1 MKSSKNFMS
10 EFNSALNSAK
20 EFEIDIINF
29 GKMNVIDNLKK
40 LERTGKKLR
49 IGKLNCKTIKV
60 RTIYDHIYSIAH
72 SAQLLIDQGLIKC
85 DYSVLA
91 KLIVYHDICEVLITD
106 YPIHTSNYKINSNS
120 IMNAFEVEK
129 SIREEYALNFMWL
142 FANKEQKEAIE
153 LINKDC
159 PEQKILWLIDKIDP
173 IVNVWRYMYIYRDTI
188 NSLNKEFVL
197 IMADFFT
204 NPKLDMVIENDEY
217 SYIAEI
223 VKYLKNPKKAK
234 RYLELG
240 VLDGEDELNDTDK
253 QLLSIL
259 IEKVDLFF
267 D

>member
-1 MKSSKNFMS
+1 MNSKNFMA

-29 GKMNVIDNLKK
+29 GKMNVIENLKK

-49 IGKLNCKTIKV
+49 ISKLNCKTIKV
-60 RTIYDHIYSIAH
+60 RTIYDHIHSIAH
-72 SAQLLIDQGLIKC
+72 SAQLLIENGFIEC
-85 DYSVLA
+85 DHNVLA
-91 KLIVYHDICEVLITD
+91 KLVVYHDLCEVLITD
-106 YPIHTSNYKINSNS
+106 YPIHTSNYKVNSNS

-173 IVNVWRYMYIYRDTI
+173 IINIWRYMYIYRDII
-188 NSLNKEFVL
+188 NSLNEDFVL
-197 IMADFFT
+197 IMDDFFT
-204 NPKLDMVIENDEY
+204 NPKLDAIIENDEY
-217 SYIAEI
+217 NYIAEI
-223 VKYLKNPKKAK
+223 IKYLKNPQNA
-234 RYLELG
+234 RDYLKSGILDEEG
-240 VLDGEDELNDTDK
+240 VLNDADK
-253 QLLSIL
+253 QLLSTL
-259 IEKVDLFF
+259 IKKVDLYF